1 MTQRQPAVAL
11 RTATT
16 AFALGAFCVLGFAPF
31 NTWFAEFF
39 SAHFIVW
46 PAPTFALGGLFFLW
60 RKAATA
66 RQAMLLGL
74 AWGAGC
80 FLFGVSWVYV
90 SLFQF
95 GGMAP
100 LAAAGST
107 LAFCLYLA
115 LFPAL
120 AGGLFL
126 RWRSSTPRDVM
137 LFAGL
142 WSLSEWLRGTLFTG
156 FPWLAV
162 GYSQSPPS
170 PLAGWASVL
179 GVYGVGFMVAL
190 IGGLIGEMG
199 ISGWRRPRPWLA
211 MLMLL
216 VGGGVLHR
224 MDWTQPVGNPVTVS
238 LLQGNVPQSLKW
250 DPKRLSLSIDT
261 YLQLARAHP
270 ATLTVLPETSLP
282 LYFNEVP
289 RDVLRGL
296 TRSGDALIGVAV
308 GTTVGTAVGPTSGGY
323 TNGAVALTPELVPQA
338 YAKSHLVPFG
348 EYPPPGFAWFF
359 RFARIP
365 MSDFTA
371 GPARQEPLTIAGQ
384 RIAPNICYED
394 LFGEELLGSLRTATL
409 LVNLSNT
416 AWFGDSLAQ
425 PQHLQIAQLRAIE
438 TGRVMLR
445 ATNTGMTAMVSPD
458 GRIVA
463 ALPPFTTAALVVQA
477 QGRSGL
483 TPYARWGNLLTLLI
497 AAGACL
503 TTLGAKNSLRSRW

>member
-1 MTQRQPAVAL
+1 MTPRPKGASWRA
-11 RTATT
+11 AAT

-31 NTWFAEFF
+31 DAYFPA
-39 SAHFIVW
+39 W
-46 PAPTFALGGLFFLW
+46 PVPILSLAGLF
-60 RKAATA
+60 
-66 RQAMLLGL
+66 LLLGRASSSRDALLAGL

-80 FLFGVSWVYV
+80 FLSGVSWVYV
-90 SLFQF
+90 SLSQF

-100 LAAAGST
+100 AAAAAAT
-107 LAFCLYLA
+107 LLFCLYLA

-120 AGGLFL
+120 AGGLFH
-126 RWRSSTPRDVM
+126 RWRGRGTGDAL

-142 WSLSEWLRGTLFTG
+142 WTLAEWLRGTAFTG

-162 GYSQSPPS
+162 GYAHSPPS

-179 GVYGVGFMVAL
+179 GVYGIGFLAAWLGAMLAV
-190 IGGLIGEMG
+190 
-199 ISGWRRPRPWLA
+199 GWRKPRTWAAVLALFGAGILLHGMEWTRPSGP
-211 MLMLL
+211 
-216 VGGGVLHR
+216 
-224 MDWTQPVGNPVTVS
+224 PVTVS

-250 DPKRLSLSIDT
+250 DPKRLPLSVET
-261 YLQLARAHP
+261 YLRLSRTHA
-270 ATLTVLPETSLP
+270 ATLTVLPETALP
-282 LYFNEVP
+282 LFFNEVP

-296 TRSGDALIGVAV
+296 TTHGDALIGVAV
-308 GTTVGTAVGPTSGGY
+308 ATTEGGY
-323 TNGAVALTPELVPQA
+323 ANAAVALTPELATRA
-338 YAKSHLVPFG
+338 YAKRHLVPFG
-348 EYPPPGFAWFF
+348 EYAPPGFAWFF

-371 GPARQEPLTIAGQ
+371 GTARQEPLDIAGQ

-394 LFGEELLGSLRTATL
+394 LFGEELLAALPAATL

-425 PQHLQIAQLRAIE
+425 PQHLQIARLRAIE

-445 ATNTGMTAMVSPD
+445 ATNTGMTAMVGPD
-458 GRIVA
+458 GTIA
-463 ALPPFTTAALVVQA
+463 AVLPPFATDALVVQA

-483 TPYARWGNLLTLLI
+483 TPYARWGNLLILLI

-503 TTLGAKNSLRSRW
+503 PALRRRKD

>member
-1 MTQRQPAVAL
+1 MTARPSVPLFAA
-11 RTATT
+11 A
-16 AFALGAFCVLGFAPF
+16 ALGAFCVLGFAPF
-31 NTWFAEFF
+31 DTYLA
-39 SAHFIVW
+39 VW
-46 PAPTFALGGLFFLW
+46 PAPTFALAGLYFLL
-60 RKAATA
+60 RKASSA
-66 RQAMLLGL
+66 REGMSLGL

-90 SLFQF
+90 SLSQF
-95 GGMAP
+95 AGMAP
-100 LAAAGST
+100 PAAAGAT
-107 LAFCLYLA
+107 LLFCFYLA

-120 AGGLFL
+120 ASGLFV
-126 RWRSSTPRDVM
+126 RWRRKTARDAL

-142 WSLSEWLRGTLFTG
+142 WALSEWLRGTLFTG

-162 GYSQSPPS
+162 GYAQSPPS

-179 GVYGVGFMVAL
+179 GVYGVGFIVAL
-190 IGGLIGEMG
+190 IGGLLGEMA
-199 ISGWRRPRPWLA
+199 STGWRKPAPWLSV
-211 MLMLL
+211 LL
-216 VGGGVLHR
+216 LLGLGGLLRG
-224 MDWTQPVGNPVTVS
+224 MDWTQPSGAPVSVS

-250 DPKRLSLSIDT
+250 DPKRLPLSVDT
-261 YLQLARAHP
+261 YLRLTEANP
-270 ATLTVLPETSLP
+270 ATLTVLPETALP
-282 LYFNEVP
+282 LYFNELP

-296 TRSGDALIGVAV
+296 TRHGDALIGVAV
-308 GTTVGTAVGPTSGGY
+308 TTTDGGY
-323 TNGAVALTPELVPQA
+323 TNGAVALTPELAASA
-338 YAKSHLVPFG
+338 YAKRHLVPFG
-348 EYPPPGFAWFF
+348 EYAPPGFAWFF

-371 GPARQEPLTIAGQ
+371 GRPQQEPLNVAGQ

-394 LFGEELLGSLRTATL
+394 LFGEELLAALPAASL
-409 LVNLSNT
+409 LVNMSNT

-445 ATNTGMTAMVSPD
+445 ATNTGMTAMVRAD
-458 GRIVA
+458 GTIAA

-483 TPYARWGNLLTLLI
+483 TPYARWGNLLALLI

-503 TTLGAKNSLRSRW
+503 TALRRKKN

>member
-1 MTQRQPAVAL
+1 MTQGRAAGSM
-11 RTATT
+11 RAAAT
-16 AFALGAFCVLGFAPF
+16 AFCLGAVCVLGFAPF
-31 NTWFAEFF
+31 N
-39 SAHFIVW
+39 AHFPAW
-46 PAPTFALGGLFFLW
+46 PLPALSLGGLFLLW
-60 RKAATA
+60 RKAGSPRAA
-66 RQAMLLGL
+66 VLLGL

-90 SLFQF
+90 SLSQF

-100 LAAAGST
+100 PAAAAAT

-120 AGGLFL
+120 AGGLFR
-126 RWRSSTPRDVM
+126 RWRRGTSGDAW

-142 WSLSEWLRGTLFTG
+142 WTLAEWLRGTLFSG
-156 FPWLAV
+156 FPWLAI
-162 GYSQSPPS
+162 GYAQSPPS

-179 GVYGVGFMVAL
+179 GVYGVGFVVAL
-190 IGGLIGEMG
+190 IGATLFSAWHKPGAWVTI
-199 ISGWRRPRPWLA
+199 
-211 MLMLL
+211 LL
-216 VGGGVLHR
+216 LLGGGGLLR
-224 MDWTQPVGNPVTVS
+224 GMDWTQPVGPPVTVS

-250 DPKRLSLSIDT
+250 DPNRLPLSVDT
-261 YLQLARAHP
+261 YLSLAAKHP
-270 ATLTVLPETSLP
+270 AVITVLPETALP
-282 LYFNEVP
+282 LFFSEVP

-296 TRSGDALIGVAV
+296 TSRGEALIGVAV
-308 GTTVGTAVGPTSGGY
+308 GTTDGGY
-323 TNGAVALTPELVPQA
+323 TNAAVSLTPELKAKA
-338 YAKSHLVPFG
+338 YAKRHLVPFG
-348 EYPPPGFAWFF
+348 EYAPPGFAWFF

-371 GPARQEPLTIAGQ
+371 GQAQQAPLEIGGQ

-394 LFGEELLGSLRTATL
+394 LFGEELLEVLPTATL

-445 ATNTGMTAMVSPD
+445 ATNTGMTAMVGPD
-458 GRIVA
+458 GVVAA

-483 TPYARWGNLLTLLI
+483 TPYARWGNLLALLV
-497 AAGACL
+497 AFGACL
-503 TTLGAKNSLRSRW
+503 AATRRPKENRP

>member
-1 MTQRQPAVAL
+1 MSESDGQPSAVARGGDKTSL
-11 RTATT
+11 SMRTLLA
-16 AFALGAFCVLGFAPF
+16 AALGAFCVLGFAPF
-31 NTWFAEFF
+31 DAWLT
-39 SAHFIVW
+39 VW
-46 PAPTFALGGLFFLW
+46 PAPTLALGGLYLLW
-60 RKAATA
+60 QRTSGA
-66 RQAMLLGL
+66 REAMLLGL

-90 SLFQF
+90 SLSQF

-100 LAAAGST
+100 PAAAAAT

-120 AGGLFL
+120 AGGLFQ
-126 RWRSSTPRDVM
+126 RWRTGTARDAL

-142 WSLSEWLRGTLFTG
+142 WALAEWLRGTLFTG

-170 PLAGWASVL
+170 PLAGWAAVL
-179 GVYGVGFMVAL
+179 GVYGIGFIVAL
-190 IGGLIGEMG
+190 IGALLGRMAHA
-199 ISGWRRPRPWLA
+199 GWRSPAAWITILLLA
-211 MLMLL
+211 GTGTMLRM
-216 VGGGVLHR
+216 
-224 MDWTQPVGNPVTVS
+224 MDWTQPVGAPVTVS

-250 DPKRLSLSIDT
+250 DPKRLPLSIDS
-261 YLQLARAHP
+261 YLALARANP
-270 ATLTVLPETSLP
+270 APLTVLPETALP

-289 RDVLRGL
+289 REVLRGL
-296 TRSGDALIGVAV
+296 TAHGDALLGVAV
-308 GTTVGTAVGPTSGGY
+308 STREGGY
-323 TNGAVALTPELVPQA
+323 TNGAVAVTGQLAVSA
-338 YAKSHLVPFG
+338 YAKRHLVPFG
-348 EYPPPGFAWFF
+348 EYAPPGFAWFF

-371 GPARQEPLTIAGQ
+371 GPARQEPLNVAGQ

-394 LFGEELLGSLRTATL
+394 LFGEELLAALPAATL

-425 PQHLQIAQLRAIE
+425 PQHLQIARLRAIE

-445 ATNTGMTAMVSPD
+445 ATNTGMTAMVNPD
-458 GRIVA
+458 GAIA
-463 ALPPFTTAALVVQA
+463 AVLPPFATAALVVQA

-483 TPYARWGNLLTLLI
+483 TPYARWGNALALLL
-497 AAGACL
+497 AVGACL
-503 TTLGAKNSLRSRW
+503 TALYRRKGQSL